1 MSANA
6 KKILYR
12 LSLIG
17 LGKERNFFLENFANL
32 LLSGMPLSDAM
43 TFVAEEVQNKT
54 LKKIVEKMAVD
65 IQSGLSLAEAMEQ
78 TELFS
83 AHVIS
88 LVRIGQES

>member
-1 MSANA
+1 MTVNF
-6 KKILYR
+6 KKILHK
-12 LSLIG
+12 LSLVG

-32 LLSGMPLSDAM
+32 LLSGMPLADAM
-43 TFVAEEVQNKT
+43 NFVAEEVQNKT
-54 LKKIVEKMAVD
+54 LRKIVETMSTD
-65 IQSGLSLAEAMEQ
+65 IQSGLSLAEAMEK